1 MTIDRETAAALSA
14 QLLEAERTGEAIPP
28 VVGVIPEGDID
39 SAYLVQSLST
49 ETKLTDGRRIVGRKI
64 GLTNPA
70 VQKQLGV
77 DQPDFG
83 VLFDDMA
90 FADGDKIPAGRVLQ
104 PKVEAEIAFV
114 LDADLEGA
122 GLTEADLI
130 AAIGSVQAS
139 IEIVGS
145 RIANWQIGI
154 VDTVA
159 DNGSSAAFVLG
170 GQVRAIRDVDLTGC
184 QMTMTRRRATSS
196 EVVSQGTG
204 ADCLGSPLI
213 AARWLAAELARRGD
227 ALRAGDIILTGALGP
242 MVEVVAGDRFE
253 VEISGIGTVAAE
265 FE

>member
-1 MTIDRETAAALSA
+1 MIDRETATALSV
-14 QLLEAERTGEAIPP
+14 QLLDAEQTGEVIPP
-28 VVGVIPEGDID
+28 VVGMIPAGDVD

-49 ETKLTDGRRIVGRKI
+49 ETKLNDGRRIVGRKI

-70 VQKQLGV
+70 VQVQLGV

-90 FADGDKIPAGRVLQ
+90 FADGNRIRAGRVLQ

-114 LDADLEGA
+114 LEADLA
-122 GLTEADLI
+122 DVDPTEADVI
-130 AAIGSVQAS
+130 AAIGSVRAS

-154 VDTVA
+154 VDTIA
-159 DNGSSAAFVLG
+159 DNGSSGAFVLG
-170 GQVRAIRDVDLTGC
+170 DQASPVDDVDIVGC
-184 QMTMTRRRATSS
+184 QMTMTRSRDGVS

-213 AARWLAAELARRGD
+213 AARWLASELVRRGD
-227 ALRAGDIILTGALGP
+227 ALRSGDIILTGALGP
-242 MVEVVAGDRFE
+242 MVEVAAGDRFA
-253 VEISGIGTVAAE
+253 VEISGIGTVSAV

>member
-1 MTIDRETAAALSA
+1 MTIDHDTAAALSA
-14 QLLEAERTGEAIPP
+14 QLLAAERTGEAILP
-28 VVGVIPEGDID
+28 VVGTIPAGDID

-49 ETKLTDGRRIVGRKI
+49 ATKLDGGRRIVGRKI

-70 VQKQLGV
+70 VQQQLGV

-90 FADGDKIPAGRVLQ
+90 FADADIVPAGQVLQ
-104 PKVEAEIAFV
+104 PKVEAEIALV
-114 LDADLEGA
+114 LSEDLA
-122 GLTEADLI
+122 GEDLTEADLV

-170 GQVRAIRDVDLTGC
+170 CEARELGDVDLAGC
-184 QMTMTRRRATSS
+184 EMTMTRRRAGVS

-227 ALRAGDIILTGALGP
+227 ALRRGDIILTGALGP
-242 MVEVVAGDRFE
+242 MVEVVAGDRFD
-253 VEISGIGTVAAE
+253 VEISGIGAVAVE